1 MHNTDLIGSAE
12 AAEVCGV
19 DRATFNRWAADG
31 RIKPVGSG
39 RGRTGTRLYLRAHVE
54 EIAADKREEDAAKKA
69 SA

>member
-1 MHNTDLIGSAE
+1 MHNTDLIGSAT

-31 RIKPVGSG
+31 EIAPVVTFPGK
-39 RGRTGTRLYLRAHVE
+39 TGARLYSRTAVE
-54 EIAADKREEDAAKKA
+54 ALAAKKRPTPEVE